1 MENLHPAPPRP
12 RSFDFIWIL
21 FLSLAVQLFWA
32 VQISYPTY
40 FDAYYYSI
48 NGRQLATH
56 SADQRWME
64 SVIWQYLDDP
74 EGLPTP
80 SHTYWMP
87 LTSLAAAGGH
97 LVAGDG
103 FRAAQLPFVLLTT
116 TLPLL
121 AYAIARRL
129 SPERWAARTAALF
142 TMAGGYYLG
151 QWNQPST
158 FALFAWVGGGGLLA
172 LAFALEQERA
182 YKWWVAAG
190 LLAGLSHLTR
200 ADGLLI
206 AAVGIIALFGG
217 AARSPARPSARL
229 IAPSLY
235 IGGYFLVMGGW
246 FVRMWRVTGTPL
258 SSVGTQTLFLT
269 TYDDTFAYGRRL
281 TLQNYLDWGMGNIL
295 RSKLTAVSLSFQTF
309 IAVTGL
315 LFLAVFIVWAWIKLG
330 RDGGM
335 GVFLRPF
342 TLYTFALYFSMSFLF
357 TFPGQRGS
365 LFHSSTAIWPWTMA
379 LAAVGIGMVVEWIA
393 GYLHHWQPQKS
404 KPLFA
409 ALFVLIVFGISFGIA
424 GSGLNRPD
432 EAALYKQIA
441 ARTGE
446 RVMLGD
452 PLAFYYHTG
461 KTAVIIPNESP
472 ETIVQVMERYG
483 IESLI
488 VDPDHVRPLDDLYA
502 GKEQL
507 PQLELLYT
515 TTMTTTQGLSGELQ
529 LYELQHQFVN
539 E

>member
-1 MENLHPAPPRP
+1 MEKLHPAPPSPPRL
-12 RSFDFIWIL
+12 RSFDFVWIL
-21 FLSLAVQLFWA
+21 VLSLAVQLFWA

-56 SADQRWME
+56 SADQGWME

-121 AYAIARRL
+121 AYAIARHL

-172 LAFALEQERA
+172 LALALERERG

-206 AAVGIIALFGG
+206 AAVGIITLFWK

-229 IAPSLY
+229 AAPLLY

-246 FVRMWRVTGTPL
+246 FIRMWRVTGTPL

-269 TYDDTFAYGRRL
+269 TYDDTFAYGRHL
-281 TLQNYLDWGMGNIL
+281 TLQNYLEWGMGNIL

-315 LFLAVFIVWAWIKLG
+315 LFLAVFIVWAWVKLG
-330 RDGGM
+330 RAEGI

-365 LFHSSTAIWPWTMA
+365 LFHSSTAIWPWAMA
-379 LAAVGIGMVVEWIA
+379 LAAIGIGMVVEWIA

-424 GSGLNRPD
+424 SSSLNRPD

-441 ARTGE
+441 VQAGE

-472 ETIVQVMERYG
+472 ATIVQVMERYG

-488 VDPDHVRPLDDLYA
+488 VDLDHVRPLDDLYA

-507 PQLELLYT
+507 PQLKLLYT

-529 LYELQHQFVN
+529 LYQLVDE
-539 E
+539 